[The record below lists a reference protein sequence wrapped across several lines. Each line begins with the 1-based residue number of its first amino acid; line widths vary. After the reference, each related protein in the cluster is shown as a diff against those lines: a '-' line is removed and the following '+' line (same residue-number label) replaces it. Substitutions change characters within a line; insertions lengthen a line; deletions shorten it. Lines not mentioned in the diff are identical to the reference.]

1 MINATLL
8 RANGKLTGF
17 CVSGHAGQDEYG
29 SDIVCSAVSALT
41 QAAILGL
48 TEAINLPGVEYAVEE
63 GCLNCSCEQ
72 AAQHEGAQA
81 ILEAMALGLRS
92 ITGNYGKYLKIVER
106 EV

>member
-8 RANGKLTGF
+8 RAKGRLTGF
-17 CVSGHAGQDEYG
+17 CISGHAGQEEHG

-48 TEAINLPGVEYAVEE
+48 TEAIKLSGVEYTVEE
-63 GCLNCSCEQ
+63 GYLKCSCEQ
-72 AAQHEGAQA
+72 AARHEGAQA
-81 ILEAMALGLRS
+81 ILETMALGLRS